1 MNGYRVGVALHPT
14 RDVSDSLDVL
24 VRWCTERG
32 SEVVARAGSAH
43 QGHAGVR
50 VVEDVVFAATVDG
63 VVSLGGDGTLLGAM
77 RGLVGRPVP
86 VLGVDRG
93 DVGFLVEVQP
103 DQLPAALERLV
114 RGDFAVE
121 SHPCLRVRV
130 VPGGG
135 GDVPGPADAAVAVG
149 FNDVALARRGG
160 GTPVGATLRVDGDE
174 YGYYRCDALVVA
186 TPVGSTAY
194 NYAAGGP
201 VLSPSTPS
209 VVVTPVAPMAGLG
222 RAVVLGDGDEID
234 LALQRP
240 SSGVAVEVDGTVV
253 ANVGQDDAVQ
263 VRVQRGAGRVV
274 RLDALRHARASMV
287 KLSLLGVPVRR
298 EHLEGELP
306 SAVARGMVPAAGGQ
320 SLRVADGSG
329 VRAPRG

>member
-222 RAVVLGDGDEID
+222 RAVVLGDGD
-234 LALQRP
+234 
-240 SSGVAVEVDGTVV
+240 
-253 ANVGQDDAVQ
+253 AVQ

>member
-1 MNGYRVGVALHPT
+1 MTGYRVGVALHPS

-24 VRWCTERG
+24 VRWCADRG
-32 SEVVARAGSAH
+32 AEVVARAGATH
-43 QGHAGVR
+43 RDHPGVR
-50 VVEDVVFAATVDG
+50 VVEDAVFAATVDG

-93 DVGFLVEVQP
+93 EVGFLVEVQP

-130 VPGGG
+130 VPVGG
-135 GDVPGPADAAVAVG
+135 GDAPDAVGGAGAVA

-160 GTPVGATLRVDGDE
+160 GTPVGAALRVGGDE

-194 NYAAGGP
+194 SYAAGGP

-234 LALQRP
+234 LVLQQP
-240 SSGVAVEVDGTVV
+240 SSGIAVEVDGTVV
-253 ANVGQDDAVQ
+253 ATVGAADAVQ
-263 VRVQRGAGRVV
+263 VRVQRDAGRVV
-274 RLDALRHARASMV
+274 RLDALRHTRASMV
-287 KLSLLGVPVRR
+287 KLGLLGVPVRG
-298 EHLEGELP
+298 EQLEGVLP
-306 SAVARGMVPAAGGQ
+306 SAATQGDRPASGGR
-320 SLRVADGSG
+320 SRRADDRSG
-329 VRAPRG
+329 VRAPRA